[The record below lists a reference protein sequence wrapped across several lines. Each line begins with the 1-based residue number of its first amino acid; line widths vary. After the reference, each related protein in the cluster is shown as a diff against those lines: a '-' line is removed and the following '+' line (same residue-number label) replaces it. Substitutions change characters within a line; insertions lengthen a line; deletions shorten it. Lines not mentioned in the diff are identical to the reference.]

1 MGVSLGVQNLVP
13 VCARSYSGFCDM
25 AREIDYGT
33 AAQAQKAE
41 HS

>member
-25 AREIDYGT
+25 AREIDCGA
-33 AAQAQKAE
+33 AAQAQKVDD
-41 HS
+41 S